1 MFGIPYLISAVAS
14 PFLGFVIDKLGR
26 RALFISLSSLLLIA
40 SFVVSLS
47 LPAVSGSYNEVIPLS
62 MVGIGYS
69 VYCAAIWGSIPYAVT
84 PQTVGTAF
92 GICTAV

>member
-1 MFGIPYLISAVAS
+1 MSIFPYLQIVSDLCQQKYGLDSKEGGAMFGIPYLISAIAS

-47 LPAVSGSYNEVIPLS
+47 LPD
-62 MVGIGYS
+62 
-69 VYCAAIWGSIPYAVT
+69 T
-84 PQTVGTAF
+84 
-92 GICTAV
+92 